1 MLIYVYRLK
10 NNLVHSLQLALSGVK
25 RMAEASHKKPRT
37 QREPRQHRVSIML
50 NDSEMRALQRY
61 LDRYDVS
68 NRSRLIREALM
79 RTILQK
85 FDKDSPTL
93 FD

>member
-1 MLIYVYRLK
+1 
-10 NNLVHSLQLALSGVK
+10 
-25 RMAEASHKKPRT
+25 MAEPSHNRPRRK
-37 QREPRQHRVSIML
+37 REPRKHRVTIML
-50 NDSEMRALQRY
+50 NDSEMRMLQRY

-79 RTILQK
+79 RNILDR
-85 FDKDSPTL
+85 FYKDSPTL

>member
-1 MLIYVYRLK
+1 MRFFFTSDITYFQ
-10 NNLVHSLQLALSGVK
+10 H
-25 RMAEASHKKPRT
+25 MAEASHKKTRV

-68 NRSRLIREALM
+68 NRSRLIREVLM
-79 RTILQK
+79 RNIMQQ
-85 FDKDSPTL
+85 FDRDNPTL

>member
-1 MLIYVYRLK
+1 
-10 NNLVHSLQLALSGVK
+10 
-25 RMAEASHKKPRT
+25 MAESSHNKPRRR
-37 QREPRQHRVSIML
+37 REPRNHRVTVML
-50 NDSEMRALQRY
+50 NDSEMRVLQRY

-79 RTILQK
+79 RNILAR

>member
-1 MLIYVYRLK
+1 
-10 NNLVHSLQLALSGVK
+10 
-25 RMAEASHKKPRT
+25 MAEPSHNKPRRR
-37 QREPRQHRVSIML
+37 REPRNHRVTVML
-50 NDSEMRALQRY
+50 NDSEMRVLQRY

-79 RTILQK
+79 RNILAR
-85 FDKDSPTL
+85 FDNDSPTL